1 MKVKH
6 VTLNANQSTKVTL
19 PAKTGEVLVKNFT
32 EGDLLVSIEKEDFT
46 ENYVKIPAQMAEVLT
61 ECELKSS
68 TRSHFFDDLYLKS
81 VAGGEVE
88 IRCLKV

>member
-6 VTLNANQSTKVTL
+6 ITLNANSPTKVTL
-19 PAKTGEVLVKNFT
+19 PVKTGEVLVKNFT

-61 ECELKSS
+61 ESESKSGS
-68 TRSHFFDDLYLKS
+68 PYYYFDDLYFQSS
-81 VAGGEVE
+81 VGGEVE